1 MTNVTRAS
9 PLVTPVKVAI
19 ANPSTATTTQLVA
32 AVANKKY
39 RVVGL
44 AVVTTLAN
52 NVNLESGTTDISAV
66 FPLGANGGVV
76 LPYNE
81 HGWAETNAGEAL
93 QVTTSAAT
101 AAGVHVLYVEIPV
114 AST

>member
-1 MTNVTRAS
+1 MQYVTRAS
-9 PLVTPVKVAI
+9 TLETPVKKAL

-44 AVVTTLAN
+44 AVVTTAAN
-52 NVNLESGTTDISAV
+52 NVNLESGTTDITAV
-66 FPLGANGGVV
+66 FPLGTNGGIV

-81 HGWAETNAGEAL
+81 HGWCETNAGEAL
-93 QVTTSAAT
+93 QITTSAAT
-101 AAGVHVLYVEIPV
+101 ACGVQVLYVEIPV

>member
-9 PLVTPVKVAI
+9 PLATPVKKAI
-19 ANPSTATTTQLVA
+19 ANPSTATTTELVA
-32 AVANKKY
+32 AVTNKKY

-44 AVVTTLAN
+44 AVITSAAN
-52 NVNLESGTTDISAV
+52 NINLESGTTDISAV
-66 FPLGANGGVV
+66 WPLGTNGGLV

-93 QVTTSAAT
+93 QITTSAAT
-101 AAGVHVLYVEIPV
+101 ACGVHVLYVEIPV
-114 AST
+114 AS

>member
-9 PLVTPVKVAI
+9 PLVTPVKTAI

-44 AVVTTLAN
+44 ALVTTLAN
-52 NVNLESGTTDISAV
+52 NVNLESATTDITAV
-66 FPLGANGGVV
+66 FPLGANGGLV

-81 HGWAETNAGEAL
+81 HGWCETAANAAL

-101 AAGVHVLYVEIPV
+101 ACGVHVLYVEIPT
-114 AST
+114 AS

>member
-9 PLVTPVKVAI
+9 PLVTPVKRAI
-19 ANPSTATTTQLVA
+19 VNPSTATTTELVA

-44 AVVTTLAN
+44 AIVSTGAN

>member
-1 MTNVTRAS
+1 MTNVTTVT
-9 PLVTPVKVAI
+9 PLVSPVKSVI

-39 RVVGL
+39 RVLGM

-52 NVNLESGTTDISAV
+52 SVNLESGTTDITAV
-66 FPLGANGGVV
+66 FPLGANGGIV

-81 HGWAETNAGEAL
+81 HGWCETAAGAAL

-101 AAGVHVLYVEIPV
+101 ACGVHVLYVELIS
-114 AST
+114 AS

>member
-1 MTNVTRAS
+1 MAQSVTR
-9 PLVTPVKVAI
+9 VTPKVSEVRSVI
-19 ANPSTATTTQLVA
+19 ANPSTATTTSLVA

-44 AVVTTLAN
+44 AVVTTAAN
-52 NVNLESGTTDISAV
+52 SVNLESGTTDITAV
-66 FPLGANGGVV
+66 FPLGANGGIV

-81 HGWAETNAGEAL
+81 HGWCETAAGAAL

-101 AAGVHVLYVEIPV
+101 ACGVHVLYVEIL
-114 AST
+114 A

>member
-1 MTNVTRAS
+1 MTNVTTSS
-9 PLVTPVKVAI
+9 PLVTPVRRAI

-39 RVVGL
+39 RVLGL

-52 NVNLESGTTDISAV
+52 NVNLESGTTDITAV

-81 HGWAETNAGEAL
+81 HGWCETAAGEAL

-114 AST
+114 AS

>member
-1 MTNVTRAS
+1 MQYVTTSS
-9 PLVTPVKVAI
+9 PLVTAVKRVI

-39 RVVGL
+39 RVLGL

-52 NVNLESGTTDISAV
+52 NVNLESGTTDITAV
-66 FPLGANGGVV
+66 FPLGANGGIV

-81 HGWAETNAGEAL
+81 HGWCETNAGEAL

-101 AAGVHVLYVEIPV
+101 AAGVQVLYVEIPV

>member
-1 MTNVTRAS
+1 MTNVTRSS
-9 PLVTPVKVAI
+9 PLVTPVKEAI

-44 AVVTTLAN
+44 AIITSAAN
-52 NVNLESGTTDISAV
+52 NINLESGTTDITAV
-66 FPLGANGGVV
+66 WPLGTNGGLV

-93 QVTTSAAT
+93 QITTSAAT
-101 AAGVHVLYVEIPV
+101 PCGVHVLYVEIPV
-114 AST
+114 AS